1 MMTPVIMEILRRHRV
16 MLIIAGLLFIAVGAV
31 YGYLAWYQEP
41 ALNEAQATWADLR
54 RRTGITPKKDARQLF
69 RQGQTDLQAIQAK
82 IPQRREFPTLLGRIM
97 EDAATSGVTI
107 GTITYQPKH
116 LKEAPLTAYG
126 VSVAFYGTYAALKSL
141 LADILA
147 FDKLVVVDTV
157 SLENRDY
164 LEEKVTMGLQL
175 TIYLQEGP

>member
-1 MMTPVIMEILRRHRV
+1 
-16 MLIIAGLLFIAVGAV
+16 MLFIVGLLFLAVGVV

-41 ALNEAQATWADLR
+41 ALDGAQATWADLR
-54 RRTGITPKKDARQLF
+54 RRTGVTPKKDARQLF
-69 RQGQTDLQAIQAK
+69 RQGQADLQAIQAK
-82 IPQRREFPTLLGRIM
+82 IPQRREFPALLGRIM
-97 EDAATSGVTI
+97 EDAATNNVTI
-107 GTITYQPKH
+107 GTITYLPKQ
-116 LKEAPLTAYG
+116 LKETPLTAYG
-126 VSVAFYGTYAALKSL
+126 VTVAFYGTYAALKSL

-164 LEEKVTMGLQL
+164 LEEKVTMGLHL